1 MNLCDVLYILQVH
14 GASGLDHFVHRF
26 THRVV
31 RGLLIAVGRPDGRL
45 CCLAKS
51 EAAVLLSAKQAAF
64 IRNPDYHGESAGPEI
79 VTLGHNPFEPNVGLG
94 HHVVLTNDNQTYGP
108 KSRRK
113 FMDEYIYERLFL
125 ASKPF
130 TAAILRALAL
140 SRKERDQVEVRNEFT
155 ILNNLLPPPTSASA
169 SASVSVPISSIISR
183 DKNGVENT
191 TESMS
196 LLKGSNKMH
205 TSSRAAV
212 KTFSSTGDVDEEKEK
227 EYDYYCHCYIYYH
240 D

>member
-1 MNLCDVLYILQVH
+1 M
-14 GASGLDHFVHRF
+14 DHFVHRF

-94 HHVVLTNDNQTYGP
+94 HHVVLTNDNQMYGP

-140 SRKERDQVEVRNEFT
+140 SRKERDQVEVRNECT
-155 ILNNLLPPPTSASA
+155 ILNNLLPTPVSASA
-169 SASVSVPISSIISR
+169 SAPAPASGSGSVPISSIISR
-183 DKNGVENT
+183 DKNGDKNGVENT

-196 LLKGSNKMH
+196 LLKGTNKMH

-212 KTFSSTGDVDEEKEK
+212 RTFSSTGDVDEEKEK
-227 EYDYYCHCYIYYH
+227 EYDYHCHCHCYYH
-240 D
+240 Y

>member
-1 MNLCDVLYILQVH
+1 M
-14 GASGLDHFVHRF
+14 
-26 THRVV
+26 V

-94 HHVVLTNDNQTYGP
+94 HHVVLTNDNQKYGP

-140 SRKERDQVEVRNEFT
+140 SRRDKDLVEIRNEMI
-155 ILNNLLPPPTSASA
+155 ILNNLSTAPTPASV
-169 SASVSVPISSIISR
+169 SASVPTSLYVV
-183 DKNGVENT
+183 DNKNGAENVM
-191 TESMS
+191 ESMS
-196 LLKGSNKMH
+196 LLKGKNKMQ
-205 TSSRAAV
+205 
-212 KTFSSTGDVDEEKEK
+212 KSSTTSGRASPPRGV
-227 EYDYYCHCYIYYH
+227 IAMN
-240 D
+240 